1 MRRRSS
7 KESASRS
14 RREITDTLVLNQRT
28 KAFTKGTADVSRH
41 A

>member
-7 KESASRS
+7 KVSASRS
-14 RREITDTLVLNQRT
+14 RREFTDTLVLNQRA
-28 KAFTKGTADVSRH
+28 KVSTKGTADVSRH